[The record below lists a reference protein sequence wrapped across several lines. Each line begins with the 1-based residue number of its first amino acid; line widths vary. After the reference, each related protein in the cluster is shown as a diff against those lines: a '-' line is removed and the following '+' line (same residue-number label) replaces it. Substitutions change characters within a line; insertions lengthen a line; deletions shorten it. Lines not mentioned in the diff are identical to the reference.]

1 MKKILII
8 EDEKNIVTSLKMFF
22 EHAGFEVFT
31 SANGADGLYLAKHK
45 HPDLILLDLV
55 LPKIDGFNVCNIL
68 SHDEKTKNIPIIIIS
83 ARTSKEEIDKAI
95 SLGAKNYIAKPFSID
110 QIKKIIM
117 EYLGESKNE

>member
-22 EHAGFEVFT
+22 EYLGFAVIT
-31 SANGADGLYLAKHK
+31 SDNGSGGLYLAKHEY
-45 HPDLILLDLV
+45 PDIILLDLV
-55 LPKIDGFNVCNIL
+55 LPEIDGFNVCNL
-68 SHDEKTKNIPIIIIS
+68 LKNDEKTKNIPIIIIS

>member
-8 EDEKNIVTSLKMFF
+8 EDEKNIVVSLKMFF
-22 EHAGFEVFT
+22 EYSGFEVFT
-31 SANGADGLYLAKHK
+31 SDNGADGLCLAKHK
-45 HPDLILLDLV
+45 YPDLILLDLV

-68 SHDEKTKNIPIIIIS
+68 NHDEKTKNIPIIIIS